1 MNKPA
6 VDHAQL
12 AAMSPLSLA
21 EDKAGV
27 FSDEKN
33 SVHPRLP
40 IPAASR
46 CQVARSER

>member
-27 FSDEKN
+27 FSDEKT
-33 SVHPRLP
+33 VHPRLP
-40 IPAASR
+40 SPAASR
-46 CQVARSER
+46 RQVARSEP